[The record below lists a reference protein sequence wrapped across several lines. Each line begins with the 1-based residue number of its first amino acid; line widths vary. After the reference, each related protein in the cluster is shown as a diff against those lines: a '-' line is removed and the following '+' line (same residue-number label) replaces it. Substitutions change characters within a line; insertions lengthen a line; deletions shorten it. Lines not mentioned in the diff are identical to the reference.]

1 MRPTC
6 AGATGGVSLSQH
18 MVLPQLLSPRMWALI
33 RYILGLDPTARHSIV
48 LHMRGPEP
56 WEIEEHVI
64 KHKIELKPLD
74 RS

>member
-6 AGATGGVSLSQH
+6 AGATGRVSLSQRH
-18 MVLPQLLSPRMWALI
+18 ALPQSMSPRMWALI

-48 LHMRGPEP
+48 LHTRGPEP